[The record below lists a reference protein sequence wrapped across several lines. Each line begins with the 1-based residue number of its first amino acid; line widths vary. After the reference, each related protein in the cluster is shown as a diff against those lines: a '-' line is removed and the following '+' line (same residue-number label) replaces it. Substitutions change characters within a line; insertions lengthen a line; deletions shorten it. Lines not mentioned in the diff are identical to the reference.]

1 METHQYLVGNK
12 YSSSLTM
19 LVSWETQFHAYY
31 DQSHPPSLCGNC
43 AVFAFF
49 FIISVQTNNPGDLAN
64 RLSLIAR
71 LLKTLHCNT
80 IAIPREELPM
90 GVNVILLLDSFYNV
104 KVTNGSY
111 RKVWRVWLN
120 LYRYILFQILHLTTL
135 GAFTSERIYSD
146 ISVGQL
152 APLYLLNNWWNTY
165 LSVLY
170 VLCQHIIHYCPSWH
184 RFNQHL
190 IKKSGLQYF
199 AGMILS

>member
-1 METHQYLVGNK
+1 
-12 YSSSLTM
+12 M
-19 LVSWETQFHAYY
+19 LYHEKLNFMPITISATFM
-31 DQSHPPSLCGNC
+31 SLCGNC
-43 AVFAFF
+43 AVFAFL

-120 LYRYILFQILHLTTL
+120 LYRYILFEC
-135 GAFTSERIYSD
+135 FRYFR
-146 ISVGQL
+146 
-152 APLYLLNNWWNTY
+152 
-165 LSVLY
+165 
-170 VLCQHIIHYCPSWH
+170 IIHVRKDIRTFLLVNWGAIC
-184 RFNQHL
+184 L
-190 IKKSGLQYF
+190 IMYKTH
-199 AGMILS
+199 I